1 MRSIKCVVVGD
12 GAVGKT
18 CLLISYTTNQFPED
32 YVPTVFDNY
41 SANVMIGDEKVTLN
55 LWDTA
60 GQEEYDRLR
69 PLSYQQTEIFLIC
82 FSIVEPTS
90 FQNVK
95 NKWIPEIKHHSPK
108 DILILLVGT
117 KLDLRDDP
125 HILDQLEEN
134 GLSPITQEQGLSL
147 AKEIGCI
154 NYLEC
159 SAASQQGVSELFDYA
174 IKSVLDPPNQIS
186 ETNQS
191 NQGNNSN
198 SNKQKNV
205 NGGTGGNNGNNTTT
219 SGSSNTKRVKK
230 SKKCTIL

>member
-18 CLLISYTTNQFPED
+18 CLLISYTTNQFPQD

-41 SANVMIGDEKVTLN
+41 SANLMVDDERVTLN

-69 PLSYQQTEIFLIC
+69 PLSYQQTEIFIIC
-82 FSIVEPTS
+82 FSLVEPSS
-90 FQNVK
+90 FVNVK

-108 DILILLVGT
+108 NVLILLVGT

-125 HILDQLEEN
+125 HVLDQLEEY
-134 GLSPITQEQGLSL
+134 GQSPISFEQGRKL
-147 AKEIGCI
+147 AKEVGCI
-154 NYLEC
+154 DYMEC
-159 SAASQQGVSELFDYA
+159 SAASQQGVSEIFEYA
-174 IKSVLDPPNQIS
+174 IKAVLHPPTEERKASQAANM
-186 ETNQS
+186 
-191 NQGNNSN
+191 
-198 SNKQKNV
+198 KQHTPLPAQPVQK
-205 NGGTGGNNGNNTTT
+205 
-219 SGSSNTKRVKK
+219 KVKK